1 MGRFEMMQF
10 VNRSR
15 FQAIALP
22 TICHE
27 DQNHIVVIVKGTFNI
42 EPAEQRIS
50 VSEQQAEILLEDK
63 YWGEPGKS
71 SLKYEAD
78 IALSKPGTDVIL
90 IGKAQSTGG
99 AVRQLDVSLSAGPLQ
114 KVVRV
119 FGKRYW
125 EKSAT
130 GWSMTDPE
138 PFTSL
143 PLVYEFAYGGEN
155 PGTKEGE
162 RADFDQRNP
171 VGKGYISSKSPDTKE
186 RIPLPNLEL
195 PDQLISKVRNHPEP
209 AGFAAVARSWE
220 PRSLLL
226 GTYDKE
232 WEENRN
238 PLLPQDFDPASYS
251 AASTG
256 LCSKDYFS
264 GGEQVGITNASAAGQ
279 MTFTLPANKIQAVCC
294 IDSQQT
300 EHHLVMDT
308 VVIEPQRN
316 KLTITWRVAIPCHW
330 NLAMVEWVKVLEVN

>member
-1 MGRFEMMQF
+1 MMQL

-15 FQAIALP
+15 FQALALP
-22 TICHE
+22 AICHE
-27 DQNHIVVIVKGTFNI
+27 DKNHIVVIVKGTFNI
-42 EPAEQRIS
+42 EPAEQR
-50 VSEQQAEILLEDK
+50 VSLSKQQAEILLKDE
-63 YWGEPGKS
+63 YWGEPGKF

-90 IGKAQSTGG
+90 IGKAQSTRG

-119 FGKRYW
+119 FGSRYW
-125 EKSAT
+125 EKTTT

-138 PFTSL
+138 AFESL

-162 RADFDQRNP
+162 RPEFYQANP
-171 VGKGYISSKSPDTKE
+171 VGKGYVSSKSPDTNE

-195 PDQLISKVRNHPEP
+195 PEQLISSFKNHPEP
-209 AGFAAVARSWE
+209 AGFGAVARNWE
-220 PRSLLL
+220 PRSLLM
-226 GTYDKE
+226 GTYDQE

-238 PLLPQDFDPASYS
+238 PLLPQDFDPASFS
-251 AASTG
+251 AASAG
-256 LCSKDYFS
+256 LCSKEHFS
-264 GGEQVGITNASAAGQ
+264 GGEQVIINNASAAGQ
-279 MTFTLPANKIQAVCC
+279 MNFTLPTDRILAICS
-294 IDSQQT
+294 IDSKHT

-330 NLAMVEWVKVLEVN
+330 NLAMVEWVKVLEIN